1 MINLQKKVLFLY
13 STKFSG
19 HYHAAE
25 AVSKAIEEI
34 DASIK
39 TLKVETISFISPK
52 IGKIIHKAYL
62 GMIKKTSS
70 IYDLLWDNQRVFRS
84 TNRLKEVLFD
94 RLSKDR
100 FKELF
105 DEFRPDATIC
115 TQAFPCGII
124 SRLKRDYNREIKIIA
139 VITDYDVH
147 SYWIYENVDYYMVAT
162 EDMKIKLNKKGIND
176 RKIKVTGIPVKPIF
190 KLSKDKDKLRKKLN
204 IDNGL
209 PVILIIGGSYGLG
222 PLYDAVK
229 ILSEMKESY
238 QFLVVCGKN
247 ERMIKKIELLKS
259 QISNPL
265 KCFGYIDNIDE
276 LMEVSNLLITKPGG
290 ITITEALLKG
300 IPMIIYNI
308 VKGQESQNYR
318 FLIKEGMAAECKD
331 INRLK
336 EVVRDLLNSDK
347 KQQEFIQKSKEYI
360 NPDAA
365 YDIADIILKSI

>member
-1 MINLQKKVLFLY
+1 MINQQKRILFLY

-19 HYHAAE
+19 HHHAAR
-25 AVSKAIEEI
+25 AVSEALKQLN
-34 DASIK
+34 ASVK
-39 TLKVETISFISPK
+39 TLNIETVSFISPK
-52 IGKIIHKAYL
+52 IGKVIHKAYL
-62 GMIKKTSS
+62 GMIKKASS
-70 IYDLLWDNQRVFRS
+70 IYDLLWDNQRIYRT
-84 TNRLKEVLFD
+84 TNRLREVLNK
-94 RLSKDR
+94 LSKDK

-176 RKIKVTGIPVKPIF
+176 KKIKVTGIPVKPIF

-222 PLYDAVK
+222 PLYDVVK
-229 ILSEMKESY
+229 ILSEMRESY
-238 QFLVVCGKN
+238 QLLVVCGKN
-247 ERMIKKIELLKS
+247 ERMIRKIKLLKS
-259 QISNPL
+259 QIDKPL
-265 KCFGYIDNIDE
+265 KCFGYVDNIDE
-276 LMEVSNLLITKPGG
+276 LMEISNLLITKPGG

-318 FLIKEGMAAECKD
+318 FLIKEGIAAECRD

-336 EVVRDLLNSDK
+336 EITRDLLNSDK
-347 KQQEFIQKSKEYI
+347 KQQEFIQRSKEYI

-365 YDIADIILKSI
+365 YDIADIVLKSI